1 MQYPSYWTRVQ
12 PGAPLDD
19 RRFAIIVSFISP
31 PEYTNDS
38 SSRVNASSS
47 ISRASLGT
55 HDLRP
60 TWGSLTENVILEEYS
75 SIQSDFISQQGA
87 RLLGSEDTKISGLPA
102 RAVSYI
108 HGGNNNDKQA
118 LQVWTLK

>member
-47 ISRASLGT
+47 ISRVSLAT
-55 HDLRP
+55 HYLRP
-60 TWGSLTENVILEEYS
+60 LQDSVTENVTLEEYS